1 MNAIGLAGFAA
12 AATMPLLIASAALRG
27 FGSGIIHPA
36 LIATYVD
43 RMPDTLRGRVTASFY
58 LAFDLGIGLG
68 SWLLGLVLGAVWL
81 TGLYLTASLV
91 SIASA
96 LTVPPLSCYP

>member
-1 MNAIGLAGFAA
+1 MNAIGLPGFAA
-12 AATMPLLIASAALRG
+12 AATMPLLLANATLTG
-27 FGSGIIHPA
+27 FGTRIIHPA

-43 RMPDTLRGRVTASFY
+43 RMPDTLRGRATASFY
-58 LAFDLGIGLG
+58 LAFDLGIGVG
-68 SWLLGLVLGAVWL
+68 SWLLGPVLGAVWL

-96 LTVPPLSCYP
+96 LTAPPLF